1 MQNEFNF
8 HIKTLHERLLS
19 PIEFLELKA
28 KFQRFERN
36 GHVFDE
42 DFVTQGLTHV
52 DKRVARAFLET
63 KARPPL
69 TPKQIEVCLSDW
81 RSSIVLSV
89 LDLEETE
96 LTSEQLRKLLEHK
109 TIHVKSAAI
118 QKVKHLEEN
127 EILDLLNGEDDL
139 SFSICTAANK
149 FQMTPTILK
158 AFLKKPR
165 PVSVY
170 LHLIGRID
178 RREFD
183 VDKEDLDCLFSFAR
197 PFLLN
202 SSWFNPTRKQFEV
215 LENDVEKG
223 VANKEDFERRRQAW
237 VSVFEKKELTLRY
250 ANQEVVGNKK
260 RAL

>member
-28 KFQRFERN
+28 KFKRFERN
-36 GHVFDE
+36 HHVFDQ
-42 DFVTQGLTHV
+42 DFVSQGLTHV

-118 QKVKHLEEN
+118 QKFNHLEES
-127 EILDLLNGEDDL
+127 EVIALLNGEDDL
-139 SFSICTAANK
+139 SFSLCIAAPK
-149 FQMTPTILK
+149 FQMTPMILK
-158 AFLKKPR
+158 AFLQKPR
-165 PVSVY
+165 PASVY
-170 LHLIGRID
+170 SDLICRVD
-178 RREFD
+178 RKEFD
-183 VDKEDLDCLFSFAR
+183 VDQDDIDYLFGVAR
-197 PFLLN
+197 PFLFN
-202 SSWFNPTRKQFEV
+202 AAWFRPTRKQFEV
-215 LENDVEKG
+215 IEKNVENEVL
-223 VANKEDFERRRQAW
+223 NKEVFERRRQAW
-237 VSVFEKKELTLRY
+237 VNAFEKKELTLRY
-250 ANQEVVGNKK
+250 INQEVVGNKK